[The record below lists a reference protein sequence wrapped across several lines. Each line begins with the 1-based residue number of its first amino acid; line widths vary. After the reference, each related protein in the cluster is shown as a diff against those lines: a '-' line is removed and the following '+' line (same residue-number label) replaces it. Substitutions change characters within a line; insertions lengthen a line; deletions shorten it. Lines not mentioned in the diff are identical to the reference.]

1 MIHRF
6 IKTSNGCILFL
17 TRYYFKHLPDYRIIT
32 MDPCTS
38 EPRLQEFG
46 GDGNIYSCR
55 MLPNNT
61 TKVVVL
67 GTRDD
72 FLVCIE
78 VVSLLH
84 HIHHIYEWI
93 RFHGNL
99 KMGINPAAKS
109 LGTGVVGPRTWN
121 HRKWI
126 RSDPKYTMENWCG
139 RIPPSW
145 WNLFFY

>member
-1 MIHRF
+1 MIHPDQDVQWLYLVF
-6 IKTSNGCILFL
+6 ETVF
-17 TRYYFKHLPDYRIIT
+17 FKHLPDSRIIT

-38 EPRLQEFG
+38 EPRLQLEFG

-84 HIHHIYEWI
+84 HIPTFMNGSVSMAI
-93 RFHGNL
+93 
-99 KMGINPAAKS
+99 S
-109 LGTGVVGPRTWN
+109 
-121 HRKWI
+121 KWAL
-126 RSDPKYTMENWCG
+126 TQQ
-139 RIPPSW
+139 PSHW
-145 WNLFFY
+145 EQVL